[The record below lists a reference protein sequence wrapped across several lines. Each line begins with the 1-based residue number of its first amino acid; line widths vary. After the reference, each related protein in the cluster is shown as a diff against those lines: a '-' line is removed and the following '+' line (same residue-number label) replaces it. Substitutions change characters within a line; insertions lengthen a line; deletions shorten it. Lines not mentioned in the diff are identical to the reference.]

1 MNCLTEK
8 INMLLRPEA
17 ALIVYHCEEPEK
29 MFYLETRPITPDG
42 KMGAAQPVSCE
53 FMNRLTSAYCES
65 HSGTPFGPIPETM
78 LYCDVRKGREKYI
91 WYNPPAKR
99 MMYFRKDLCM
109 ENAEYHMPGVIYIAT
124 NETLRIFAYKGKRP
138 AKNAELFFAP
148 FFNTS
153 SNNVCL
159 GTARLDKPCNP
170 TYDELTDYWEK
181 RFWQSEFSHLSSE
194 GNPTEHNLVLV
205 TKAAKEQPFDPNEL
219 KPYRKTLNQLFK

>member
-109 ENAEYHMPGVIYIAT
+109 ENAEYHMPGACSCLLPYVVEERNAANFCLQRQASCQKCRIVSCAVFQYLVERCLPRYGAT
-124 NETLRIFAYKGKRP
+124 E
-138 AKNAELFFAP
+138 
-148 FFNTS
+148 
-153 SNNVCL
+153 
-159 GTARLDKPCNP
+159 
-170 TYDELTDYWEK
+170 
-181 RFWQSEFSHLSSE
+181 
-194 GNPTEHNLVLV
+194 
-205 TKAAKEQPFDPNEL
+205 
-219 KPYRKTLNQLFK
+219 